1 MSQEAIAACRL
12 RAAGKRVETNAHRRE
27 AALRS
32 VRRCSLSLG
41 RPPAAVE
48 YLRWRLESDPQS
60 PSQASI
66 YRLFPGGWPAVL
78 AALETGFT

>member
-1 MSQEAIAACRL
+1 LGAA
-12 RAAGKRVETNAHRRE
+12 AKRVETTAQKRD
-27 AALRS
+27 AALQS

-48 YLRWRLESDPQS
+48 YLRWRLESDPES
-60 PSQASI
+60 PGQASI

-78 AALETGFT
+78 AALKTGFT